1 MAQVPTYAQY
11 KRKGGQKTER
21 AWNTLTDEA
30 KQSAYDEASTS
41 TSTSTSNTT
50 SNTTSTM
57 ILDTEAL
64 KVQQTIKTLMDSN
77 IDAQTRQNTLTQLA
91 VDMINKEGDIR
102 KRIVQ
107 DLGQTGELQ
116 SRNVKIIAQAGVEAA
131 LYGVSMEK
139 LLETVSTLSKTMG
152 TNIAFD
158 DNDIE
163 RIAIFSEAMN
173 VGLYDVTKM
182 VKQFE
187 MMGIGIDGAIDKG
200 NEMAEVARNMGVN
213 MDGFMG
219 IIADNLDM
227 MNTYNFA
234 DGVKGF
240 AKMAAQAQRLGLSM
254 STTAALAEKVM
265 DPEGAIELAANLQV
279 IGGAVG
285 DLADPFKLMYMATND
300 VAGLQDALVNVGK
313 DLVVFNKETG
323 EMSIPPTAQRQ
334 MRAYAET
341 LNMSTAEF
349 AEMVKMQGKFEAVTN
364 QLNLSDFSKEM
375 EESGVG
381 EYIASIAQMG
391 KGGRYQV
398 QVDGEMKNVDMLSPD
413 DMKQLQE
420 DARLDADKKALTEK
434 DIMLEQTTVLQSMN
448 RSLHAI
454 AAKGFDIGLDVLD
467 PAGAQEAIGK
477 KLTRGLG
484 KQAGAD
490 LPGIDKDGLIHEM
503 GSGLKDMIFMG
514 MNGVFMGNNST
525 TNPINWESIGETIFD
540 GFELGFE
547 GIFGKGG
554 DGQGGVIDKI
564 SNMMNERFGQE
575 VETENRNDFMLGQGQ
590 AKAVITSK
598 GMIIPSPNDTVM
610 GVDLT
615 AGATTPNM
623 GALNTSMP
631 TNQSITLN
639 TNKIQGEVKLTIDGK
654 NLGKMSGRE
663 IVDAILSNQTNKV
676 ILTDAIAST
685 NTITAQDGRQYEKDP
700 LIA

>member
-1 MAQVPTYAQY
+1 MKPGQHRKYVAETGGNMSKADWDALSSDAAR
-11 KRKGGQKTER
+11 KREYD
-21 AWNTLTDEA
+21 NA
-30 KQSAYDEASTS
+30 KRLKNASTS
-41 TSTSTSNTT
+41 TSSTPSEA
-50 SNTTSTM
+50 STM
-57 ILDTEAL
+57 ILDAEAQKIQKTIL
-64 KVQQTIKTLMDSN
+64 ELTSETVDGQTK
-77 IDAQTRQNTLTQLA
+77 QNTLMQLA
-91 VDMINKEGDIR
+91 VEFIKKEGTIR

-131 LYGVSMEK
+131 LYGVSMDK
-139 LLETVSTLSKTMG
+139 LLETVSQLSKTMG

-163 RIAIFSEAMN
+163 RVAIFSEAMN
-173 VGLYDVTKM
+173 VSLYDVSQM
-182 VKQFE
+182 VKQFS

-213 MDGFMG
+213 MEGFMN
-219 IIADNLDM
+219 IIADNMDM

-240 AKMAAQAQRLGLSM
+240 AKMAAQSQRLGLSM

-265 DPEGAIELAANLQV
+265 DPEGAVELAANLQV

-300 VAGLQDALVNVGK
+300 VAGLQNALVNAGK
-313 DLVVFNKETG
+313 DLVMFNKETG
-323 EMSIPPTAQRQ
+323 EMTIPPTAQRQ
-334 MRAYAET
+334 MRAMAET
-341 LNMSTAEF
+341 LNMSKEEF
-349 AEMVKMQGKFEAVTN
+349 AEMIKMQGKFDAVVN
-364 QLNLSDFSKEM
+364 QLDFSSFTSEM
-375 EESGVG
+375 EDSGVG

-391 KGGRYQV
+391 SGGRYQV
-398 QVDGEMKNVDMLSPD
+398 QVDGEMVNVDSLTSA
-413 DMKQLQE
+413 DMEQLQK
-420 DARLDADKKALTEK
+420 DAILDADKKALTEK
-434 DIMLEQTTVLQSMN
+434 DIMLEQTTVLESMN

-484 KQAGAD
+484 KKPGAD
-490 LPGIDKDGLIHEM
+490 AAGITKDGLIHGM
-503 GSGLKDMIFMG
+503 GSDIKDMIFMG

-525 TNPINWESIGETIFD
+525 TNPINWESIGEMVGEGLQT
-540 GFELGFE
+540 GFMGLF
-547 GIFGKGG
+547 GG
-554 DGQGGVIDKI
+554 DGTMDTLYQDIFKDK
-564 SNMMNERFGQE
+564 FGTE
-575 VETENRNDFMLGQGQ
+575 VENENDFLLGQGQ

-615 AGATTPNM
+615 ASPSTPNM
-623 GALNTSMP
+623 GVMNSNTP
-631 TNQSITLN
+631 NNQTITLN
-639 TNKIQGEVKLTIDGK
+639 TTKIEGSVDLKIDGR

-663 IVDAILSNQTNKV
+663 IVDAIFSNQTNAIVLKE
-676 ILTDAIAST
+676 AIASVST
-685 NTITAQDGRQYEKDP
+685 KTAPGNVNEMNSP
-700 LIA
+700 FA